1 MWREENKVLGDGSF
15 GFLWLSVFLS
25 LVFDGFST
33 SCSEANWSPRHHS
46 ALSRI
51 DHPPARLLSLNE
63 IFQKHSE
70 RYVQ

>member
-1 MWREENKVLGDGSF
+1 LDFYGCLCF
-15 GFLWLSVFLS
+15 FS

-33 SCSEANWSPRHHS
+33 SCGEANWSPRHHS